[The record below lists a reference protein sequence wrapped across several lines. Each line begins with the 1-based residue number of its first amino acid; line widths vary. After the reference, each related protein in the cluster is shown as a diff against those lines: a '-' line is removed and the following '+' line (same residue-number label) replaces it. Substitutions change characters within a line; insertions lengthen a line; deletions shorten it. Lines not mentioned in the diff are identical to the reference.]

1 MNIKKKIQQQGMT
14 LAMVAEKMNIKAP
27 TLSTIINNKN
37 PKYES
42 LQKIADALGI
52 TVSEL
57 VSESL
62 LKQKMVLFCRW
73 QRTHCYRKFE
83 CLNGLPE
90 KVARSL

>member
-57 VSESL
+57 VSESEEN
-62 LKQKMVLFCRW
+62 K
-73 QRTHCYRKFE
+73 TATIHCPHCGKPITIE
-83 CLNGLPE
+83 AKDGTIL
-90 KVARSL
+90 